1 MKVGPSVLTPS
12 ADVLSSIEMRHGAR
26 VEQRGIFRK
35 RPSSNMQTSHAIEL
49 GQNGNSI
56 GLGPRSPAPPLPLAR
71 LLQLLMILQ
80 SERFPNARRLA
91 EVCEVSRRTIY
102 RDLATLEAA
111 GIDVLYQPERQG
123 YQLARNC
130 WLQPTQ
136 LAENEA
142 LALLILS
149 RTKCSG
155 LPAGL
160 VRHAQTGLAKVVQS
174 LPGDLGQRMAIS
186 GELLVDDAVPG
197 TLPPDR
203 QSVHET
209 IYRAMSERKRL
220 TIWYSDNE
228 REPMAATDF
237 GLYRLA
243 RNRRQ
248 WCLVGHSAADRKVRV
263 FEIARIERLELT
275 DEPYSIPPRFRV
287 ERFLER
293 SNCERL
299 FRDREARLRLSPRAA
314 EWARETLAAPD
325 QRQSPGP
332 DGAIDLFV
340 SVAHVDDL
348 VPWLTFYG
356 DQVEV
361 IEPEELRSAV
371 REWAERIARVHGRWA
386 DENANGIS

>member
-1 MKVGPSVLTPS
+1 
-12 ADVLSSIEMRHGAR
+12 MRRGAR
-26 VEQRGIFRK
+26 AEDTGHHPRATD
-35 RPSSNMQTSHAIEL
+35 SDMQTSHAIGL
-49 GQNGNSI
+49 GQTGNSI
-56 GLGPRSPAPPLPLAR
+56 GFGRRSPAPPLPLAR

-142 LALLILS
+142 LAVLILS

-174 LPGDLGQRMAIS
+174 LPSDLRRQMAIS
-186 GELLVDDAVPG
+186 GELLVEDAVPG

-209 IYRAMSERKRL
+209 IYTAMSERKRL
-220 TIWYSDNE
+220 AIWYRDNE
-228 REPMAATDF
+228 EGPIAATNL

-243 RNRRQ
+243 RNHRQ
-248 WCLVGHSAADRKVRV
+248 WCLVGHSAADRRVRV

-287 ERFLER
+287 ERFLEK

-299 FRDREARLRLSPRAA
+299 LDEREARLRLSPRAA
-314 EWARETLAAPD
+314 ESVRETLPAPG

-340 SVAHVDDL
+340 RVDQVDDL
-348 VPWLTFYG
+348 IPWLASYG

-371 REWAERIARVHGRWA
+371 REWAERIARVHGRLA
-386 DENANGIS
+386 HENRNPIS